1 MVTTQSVRL
10 LIRGLLAISDK
21 RVFGNWPLKADD
33 RCCFAVLLRNTQLTK
48 VRWEIKKKIVT
59 LDIDVL
65 QYIFEC
71 HPTWAFGTYNSYQFP
86 RKISN
91 ETLIEKLREYLVWKS
106 TLKYGPF
113 SNCLLCSRLKKS
125 FHMMTM
131 KMLFE
136 VEYFRN
142 WVPFV

>member
-71 HPTWAFGTYNSYQFP
+71 YPTWAFGTYNSYQFP
-86 RKISN
+86 KKISN

-125 FHMMTM
+125 FHMMM